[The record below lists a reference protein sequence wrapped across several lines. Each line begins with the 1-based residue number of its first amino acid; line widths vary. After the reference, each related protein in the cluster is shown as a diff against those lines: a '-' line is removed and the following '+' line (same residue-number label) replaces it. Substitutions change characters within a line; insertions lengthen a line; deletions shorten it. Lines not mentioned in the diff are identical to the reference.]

1 MMQLTLKDDLPF
13 TRLTVAYHGIT
24 LTIDNVLIDTGSAS
38 TVLAARAVAQIGILP
53 EMTDNVY
60 TVRGIGGTE
69 AVFTRRIDQIAIEE
83 QTVTDFEIEV
93 GGLSYGFE
101 IDGILGMD
109 FLTKA
114 GAIINLRDFNLD
126 FAN

>member
-1 MMQLTLKDDLPF
+1 MMQLSLKDDLPF
-13 TRLTVAYHGIT
+13 TRLTVAYHGAA

-69 AVFTRRIDQIAIEE
+69 AVFTRRIDHIAIEE
-83 QTVTDFEIEV
+83 
-93 GGLSYGFE
+93 
-101 IDGILGMD
+101 
-109 FLTKA
+109 
-114 GAIINLRDFNLD
+114 
-126 FAN
+126 